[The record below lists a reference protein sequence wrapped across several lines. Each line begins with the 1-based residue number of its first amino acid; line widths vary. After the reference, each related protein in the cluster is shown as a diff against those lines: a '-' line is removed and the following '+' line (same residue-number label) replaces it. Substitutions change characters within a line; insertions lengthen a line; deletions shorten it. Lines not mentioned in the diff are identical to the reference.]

1 MRNLNFRSGDKIK
14 VHYKIKE
21 GSKTRIQP
29 YEGLVI
35 ATRGQDINSKTF
47 TVRKIGVGGIGVER
61 IFPLQSPNIE
71 SIDIIER
78 GKTRRSKLYYL
89 RSRLGKAALKVKPA
103 TKEYKYVESVSETV
117 SEEALLETAPA
128 SNESISDPSIA
139 EEEKQSESV
148 ATETLQPSTP
158 SEELEKEEVSQEE
171 TPANEPQAS

>member
-71 SIDIIER
+71 SIDIVER

-103 TKEYKYVESVSETV
+103 TKEYKYAEPARETV
-117 SEEALLETAPA
+117 SEETPVKAAFV
-128 SNESISDPSIA
+128 SNETVPQSTSL
-139 EEEKQSESV
+139 EQEKQPES
-148 ATETLQPSTP
+148 AAAETLQPS
-158 SEELEKEEVSQEE
+158 EESIREEVSQEE